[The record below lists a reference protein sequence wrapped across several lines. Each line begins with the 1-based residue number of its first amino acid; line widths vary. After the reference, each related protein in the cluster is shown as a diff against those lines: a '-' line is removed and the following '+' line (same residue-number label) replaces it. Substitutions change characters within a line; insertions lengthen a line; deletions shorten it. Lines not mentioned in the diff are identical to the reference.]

1 MEIPPAGSRAS
12 KLADLGLPV
21 VTLVPCEPDAFA
33 EPLVALSEAV
43 EEALS
48 LLSSFLEVAVGWSE
62 ELGWSDDLGG
72 AVLRG
77 ACEDEADSNA
87 LCK

>member
-1 MEIPPAGSRAS
+1 
-12 KLADLGLPV
+12 
-21 VTLVPCEPDAFA
+21 VTLVPWEPDAFA
-33 EPLVALSEAV
+33 EPLALSEAV

-62 ELGWSDDLGG
+62 DLGWSDDLGG

-77 ACEDEADSNA
+77 ACEDAAESDA
-87 LCK
+87 LC